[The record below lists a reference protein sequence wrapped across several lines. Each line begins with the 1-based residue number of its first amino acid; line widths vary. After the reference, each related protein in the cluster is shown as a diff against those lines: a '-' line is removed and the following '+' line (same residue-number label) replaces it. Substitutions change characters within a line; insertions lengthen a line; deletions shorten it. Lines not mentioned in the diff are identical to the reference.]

1 MTLDPKI
8 TWALIV
14 ALFLESG
21 VGFIWA
27 GRIAARMEAVE
38 HRVALGEPTAAR
50 LATLETRIADLQLSM
65 DRMER
70 ELERRP

>member
-1 MTLDPKI
+1 MTVDPKI
-8 TWALIV
+8 TWALIL
-14 ALFLESG
+14 ALFLETG
-21 VGFIWA
+21 AGFVWA

-38 HRVALGEPTAAR
+38 HRVALSEPTAAR

-65 DRMER
+65 DRMQR